1 MNTLKGIDV
10 SSYQGKINWPQVK
23 ANGCEYAFVKAGQG
37 ITGLDSEFETNWDGA
52 KSQNIIASP
61 YHFFVPGDDPH
72 LSAAAFLK
80 TIGKLSEVDLPA
92 TLDFEVL
99 DKSSVQTAVANA
111 KIWLDIV
118 EQATGKTPILY
129 SYLSFFDELNLDES
143 FTRYPLY
150 QAEVNVAAPLRAA
163 HPWKDISFWQNTWTE
178 RMPGITSNVDGDIFY
193 GTKEQL
199 IALCVG

>member
-10 SSYQGKINWPQVK
+10 SADQGKINWLQVK
-23 ANGCEYAFVKAGQG
+23 ENGCEYAFIKATEG
-37 ITGLDSEFETNWDGA
+37 ITVVDSQFATNWEAA
-52 KSQNIIASP
+52 KAQTIILSP
-61 YHFFVPGDDPH
+61 YHFFHPGDDPH
-72 LSAAAFLK
+72 VTAANFLK
-80 TIGKLSEVDLPA
+80 VIGTLAEVDLPA

-150 QAEVNVAAPLRAA
+150 QAEVNVAAPLRVA